1 MIADFLTQAGSCIVA
16 FSNSRV
22 IICLGIYHDIPGF
35 EGKILLL
42 LKLSSQHFFSTL
54 VVVSK
59 GVVEDRQSG
68 QKALMRRI
76 SSPGH
81 RIPKPKSF
89 KRWSRRGC
97 GEKRIYLETI
107 WDVGCN

>member
-1 MIADFLTQAGSCIVA
+1 MTLLIF
-16 FSNSRV
+16 NSSWELHCGV
-22 IICLGIYHDIPGF
+22 FKFEGYHDIPGF

-68 QKALMRRI
+68 QKALMRRT

-97 GEKRIYLETI
+97 GEKRIYPETI
-107 WDVGCN
+107 WDVECN